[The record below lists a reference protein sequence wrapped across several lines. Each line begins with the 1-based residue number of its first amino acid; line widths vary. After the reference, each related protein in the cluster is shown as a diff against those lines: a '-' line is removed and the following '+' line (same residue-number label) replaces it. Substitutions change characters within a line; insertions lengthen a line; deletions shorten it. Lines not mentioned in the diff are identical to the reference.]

1 MAWLS
6 DGLPGLRSLTKRD
19 DNTEGAPTSLSGFI
33 STLVPSLIVAGVM
46 ILAFVVL
53 RRWYRRYYMPRT
65 FLPTLRDYERT
76 PSSPLGLWNWI
87 TAMYK
92 LPDTYVLQHHSLDAY
107 LLLRYMKLLVVLCFV
122 GCCITWPILFP
133 INATGGGNKQQ
144 FDILSMSNVK
154 NKARYFAHAFVGWI
168 FFGFIF
174 FLVTRE
180 SIFYINL
187 RQAYAF
193 SPAYANRLSSRTV
206 MFSSVPRDYLDEKKL
221 RRMFGTER
229 VKNVWITTD
238 TSKLEDKV
246 KERDDAAMK
255 LEAAETAL
263 VKQANAARLKA
274 LKKNAAASDEQLDST
289 ADQTESGSV
298 AARWVKR
305 KDRPTHRLKFLIGK
319 KVDTIDW
326 ARAEIERLNP
336 EIEEEQ
342 AKHRAVDAKK
352 VSAVFVEFYNQNDAQ
367 DAYQSVAHNQPLHMA
382 PRYIGV
388 DPTQVIWSNL
398 RIMWWE
404 RVVRNFVTIG
414 FICTLI
420 VFWAIPVA
428 FVGSISNIDSLI
440 QKLPWLSFINDVPTF
455 IRGVITGL
463 LPSVL
468 LSILMALLPIVIRL
482 CAKFGGCPTAA
493 AVELWTQNAYFGFQ
507 VVQVFLVT
515 TLSSAASAVV
525 ERIIDR
531 PTDAASLLAA
541 HLPLSANFYVAYIVL
556 QGLTFTSGALLGI
569 AGLVIGKVLGKFL
582 DKTPRKMYKR
592 WMSLS
597 DLSWG
602 TVLPPMSLLGVIA
615 IAYSIIAPLV
625 MGFATVGLYLF
636 YFAFRYQ
643 LLYVSN
649 AQIDTQ
655 GRIYARALQHL
666 LVGVYIGVVC
676 LIGLF
681 AIAAADQPIGT
692 GPLVLMIIF
701 LVFAVLYHVSLN
713 SALGPLLNYLPK
725 NLEAEEESLLT
736 EARSKISPTASE
748 GIDGPVESGSGK
760 EHNGYHDSV
769 DTAEKG
775 DTTPHPSELPAPHKK
790 PNLFTKFFRPDI
802 YSDYRTMRRLVPSH
816 IEVPEYPP
824 EVERDAYFHP
834 AITASIPL
842 LWIPHDELGV
852 SKQEVEHTSRVIPIS
867 DEDAFIDEKGNVQW
881 NNETRPPIYEEKIYY

>member
-1 MAWLS
+1 
-6 DGLPGLRSLTKRD
+6 
-19 DNTEGAPTSLSGFI
+19 
-33 STLVPSLIVAGVM
+33 
-46 ILAFVVL
+46 
-53 RRWYRRYYMPRT
+53 MPRT

-76 PSSPLGLWNWI
+76 PGSPTGLWNWI
-87 TAMYK
+87 IAMYK

-107 LLLRYMKLLVVLCFV
+107 LLLRYMKLLVVISFV

-133 INATGGGNKQQ
+133 INATGGAGNSQ

-168 FFGFIF
+168 FFGFVF

-206 MFSSVPRDYLDEKKL
+206 MFSSVPQDYLDEKKL
-221 RRMFGTER
+221 RRMFGGER
-229 VKNVWITTD
+229 VKNVWIATD
-238 TSKLEDKV
+238 TSKLEEKV
-246 KERDDAAMK
+246 KDRDDAAMK
-255 LEAAETAL
+255 LEGAETAL
-263 VKQANAARLKA
+263 IKQANVNRIKA
-274 LKKNAAASDEQLDST
+274 LKKNPAGDEQLEAT
-289 ADQTESGSV
+289 ADHTESGSV
-298 AARWVKR
+298 AARWVKP

-342 AKHRAVDAKK
+342 AKHRAADAKK

-404 RVVRNFVTIG
+404 RVVRNFATIA
-414 FICTLI
+414 FICALI
-420 VFWAIPVA
+420 IFWAIPVA

-440 QKLPWLSFINDVPTF
+440 AKLPWLGFINDVPTF

-468 LSILMALLPIVIRL
+468 LSVLMALLPPIIRSDNL
-482 CAKFGGCPTAA
+482 VCAKLGGAPTAA

-525 ERIIDR
+525 EEIIQK

-541 HLPLSANFYVAYIVL
+541 HLPQAANFYVSYIVL

-569 AGLVIGKVLGKFL
+569 VGLILGKVLGKIL

-592 WMSLS
+592 WMSLAG
-597 DLSWG
+597 LSWG

-615 IAYSIIAPLV
+615 ITYSIIAPLV

-643 LLYVSN
+643 LLYVTN

-666 LVGVYIGVVC
+666 LVGVYIAVVC

-681 AIAAADQPIGT
+681 AIAAADQPIGA
-692 GPLVLMIIF
+692 GPLVLMVIF
-701 LVFAVLYHVSLN
+701 LIFAILYHVSLN
-713 SALGPLLNYLPK
+713 AALSPLLNYLPK
-725 NLEAEEESLLT
+725 NLEAEEEALLA
-736 EARSKISPTASE
+736 ESRNKISPTASD
-748 GIDGPVESGSGK
+748 GIDDPAEGASK
-760 EHNGYHDSV
+760 EHNGYHDGI

-775 DTTPHPSELPAPHKK
+775 TAPHPSELPAPHKK
-790 PNLFTKFFRPDI
+790 PNLFTKFLRPDI
-802 YSDYRTMRRLVPSH
+802 YADYATMRRLVPAH
-816 IEVPEYPP
+816 IEVPEYSP

-834 AITASIPL
+834 SITSTVPL
-842 LWIPHDELGV
+842 LWVPRDELGV

-867 DEDAFIDEKGNVQW
+867 DEDAFVDEKGNVQW